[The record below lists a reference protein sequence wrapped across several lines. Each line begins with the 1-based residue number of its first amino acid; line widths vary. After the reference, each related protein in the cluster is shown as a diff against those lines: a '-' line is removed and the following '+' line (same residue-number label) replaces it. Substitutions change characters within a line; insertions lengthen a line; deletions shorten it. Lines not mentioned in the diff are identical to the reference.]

1 MLIILV
7 SLCTIP
13 SAQIGKSTDYAKQ
26 GGKVS
31 IHLLLSTD
39 QHEYA
44 EGKLQQKYISFDE
57 WKCNKSIPEAIAIS
71 ARLLAH

>member
-13 SAQIGKSTDYAKQ
+13 SAQIGKATDYAKQ
-26 GGKVS
+26 GGEVS
-31 IHLLLSTD
+31 IHLLLSTE

-44 EGKLQQKYISFDE
+44 EGKLQ
-57 WKCNKSIPEAIAIS
+57 
-71 ARLLAH
+71 